1 MIRSVDGVKL
11 SNTVSIFYDEYIE
24 KRIFCLVE
32 HQIELGAE
40 ELRGGESNNPL
51 YQLAEE
57 HHLIDIGDSMLT
69 IIQKYSFDS
78 HLFSRIFSEIF
89 APYNSFFFLFVI
101 S

>member
-11 SNTVSIFYDEYIE
+11 SNTVSIFYDECI

-51 YQLAEE
+51 YELAEE

-89 APYNSFFFLFVI
+89 ALISRFFPLRY
-101 S
+101 